1 MKMKITIGTQVFTA
15 TLSDNET
22 AAAFKA
28 MLPLSIRMTELN
40 GNEKYGD
47 LSADLPVNASNP
59 GTIQSGDLMMYGS
72 RILVL
77 FYKTFP
83 TSYSYTKLGRVDDPA
98 GWAAALG
105 SGGVT
110 VKFELE

>member
-1 MKMKITIGTQVFTA
+1 MGQAGQRACDGHQLLLGRNLVRQVLRQVRLRGEA
-15 TLSDNET
+15 
-22 AAAFKA
+22 
-28 MLPLSIRMTELN
+28 
-40 GNEKYGD
+40 G
-47 LSADLPVNASNP
+47 AD
-59 GTIQSGDLMMYGS
+59 GS

-98 GWAAALG
+98 VWAAALG
-105 SGGVT
+105 SGSVA